1 MVLDETNLMG
11 NRHLR
16 DVLRAKGYDV
26 IYREVGGG
34 HEWVHWRAMLADG
47 LTALTEEI
55 LDTQEAWKAS
65 MLEKGWAPGE
75 PFRTLE
81 T

>member
-26 IYREVGGG
+26 T
-34 HEWVHWRAMLADG
+34 
-47 LTALTEEI
+47 TARSAAVMTMS
-55 LDTQEAWKAS
+55 TGVRCWPT
-65 MLEKGWAPGE
+65 G
-75 PFRTLE
+75 
-81 T
+81 